1 MLQIITSPSVEHI
14 NGSELS
20 YSKETLFPQDPALTK
35 WVQLLISS
43 KSGFTVYDMLSY
55 IQCFILELD
64 QIIFG
69 LGLK

>member
-43 KSGFTVYDMLSY
+43 KSGFTVYNMLSY
-55 IQCFILELD
+55 I
-64 QIIFG
+64 
-69 LGLK
+69 